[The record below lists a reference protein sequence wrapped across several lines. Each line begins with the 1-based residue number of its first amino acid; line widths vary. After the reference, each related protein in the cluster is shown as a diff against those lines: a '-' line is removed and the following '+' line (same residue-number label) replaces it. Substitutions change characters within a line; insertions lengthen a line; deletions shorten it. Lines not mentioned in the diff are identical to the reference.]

1 MDNNAQTGI
10 RFLKGH
16 GTENDFVLLI
26 DPQAE
31 VELTADRVQRIADR
45 RAGIGGDGVIRITT
59 AAALQASGVL
69 SELPAGVQPEEW
81 FMDYRNADG
90 SMAEMCGNGVRVFAH
105 ACVTQGFVETAPG
118 GTFGVGTRGGRKEV
132 TIHECDALSATVSV
146 EMGAPEVLGLSTAQV
161 GGDAVKLAGLAVDM
175 GNPHLAAVVPDLTAE
190 KLAQLPIEQ
199 AVTWD
204 ESFFPHGVNLEVV
217 TPLSA
222 GEVHMRVHER
232 GVGETRSCGTG
243 TVAATVAA
251 LADAGRATGTV
262 RVNVPGGQVDVTVS
276 EEGSVLKGPSEIV
289 AEGTLYL

>member
-1 MDNNAQTGI
+1 MDNNPKTGI

-26 DPQAE
+26 DPHAE
-31 VELTADRVQRIADR
+31 VELTANRVQRIADR
-45 RAGIGGDGVIRITT
+45 RAGIGGDGVIRIAT

-69 SELPAGVQPEEW
+69 SELPAGVQSEEW

-90 SMAEMCGNGVRVFAH
+90 SIAEMCGNGVRVFAH
-105 ACVTQGFVETAPG
+105 ACVTQGFVEVAPG

-132 TIHECDALSATVSV
+132 TIHECDALFATVSV